1 MNTAS
6 FAGNVGQDPRMNTV
20 NTSNG
25 QKSVLNFSLV
35 VQKRTKDQQGNYE
48 TLWVD
53 CAIWGDRADKLSQYI
68 TKGTKLAVSGS
79 VDVDSYEG
87 NNGFVPKLTLM
98 VNELTLQGG
107 GQQGQSQ
114 GTQNN
119 QSYAPQQNAPQQNQP
134 QGSYQQP
141 QGNAQGQYQQQG
153 NQNQAPQGGH
163 NKQQQGG
170 FNSPSIDFDDDI
182 PFAPLMLQYPELLF
196 NL

>member
-1 MNTAS
+1 MNTAN

-20 NTSNG
+20 NTANG
-25 QKSVLNFSLV
+25 QKSVLNFSLA

-114 GTQNN
+114 N
-119 QSYAPQQNAPQQNQP
+119 QSQAPQ
-134 QGSYQQP
+134 
-141 QGNAQGQYQQQG
+141 
-153 NQNQAPQGGH
+153 QNQAPQGGYAPQQQQQAP
-163 NKQQQGG
+163 NQQYQPQQQAQQAPAQQQRQQQAQYQAAPQQQAPQQQQGG
-170 FNSPSIDFDDDI
+170 APNFDSDI
-182 PFAPLMLQYPELLF
+182 PF
-196 NL
+196 

>member
-1 MNTAS
+1 MNTAN

-20 NTSNG
+20 NTANG
-25 QKSVLNFSLV
+25 QKSVLNFSLA

-53 CAIWGDRADKLSQYI
+53 CAVWGDRADKLSQYI

-114 GTQNN
+114 GAQNTQG
-119 QSYAPQQNAPQQNQP
+119 YAPQQNAPQQNAPQQAQNQQYQP
-134 QGSYQQP
+134 QQQAPAQQNYQQAP
-141 QGNAQGQYQQQG
+141 Q
-153 NQNQAPQGGH
+153 QNQAPQGGYAP
-163 NKQQQGG
+163 QQQQ
-170 FNSPSIDFDDDI
+170 NQAPSFDDDL
-182 PFAPLMLQYPELLF
+182 PF
-196 NL
+196 

>member
-1 MNTAS
+1 MNTAN

-20 NTSNG
+20 NTANG
-25 QKSVLNFSLV
+25 QKSVLNFSLA

-114 GTQNN
+114 GQSQAPQQN
-119 QSYAPQQNAPQQNQP
+119 QAPQGGYAPQQNAPAQQNN
-134 QGSYQQP
+134 GYQ
-141 QGNAQGQYQQQG
+141 NNQQQG
-153 NQNQAPQGGH
+153 GFQQAQQQAQQQNQAPQGGYAP
-163 NKQQQGG
+163 QGG
-170 FNSPSIDFDDDI
+170 FNPNQATDDI
-182 PFAPLMLQYPELLF
+182 PF
-196 NL
+196 

>member
-1 MNTAS
+1 MNTAN

-20 NTSNG
+20 NTANG
-25 QKSVLNFSLV
+25 QKSVLNFSLA

-53 CAIWGDRADKLSQYI
+53 CAIWGDRADNLSQYI

-114 GTQNN
+114 GAQNTQG
-119 QSYAPQQNAPQQNQP
+119 YAPQQNAPQQAPNQ
-134 QGSYQQP
+134 QYQQP
-141 QGNAQGQYQQQG
+141 QQQAPAQQQYQQAPQ
-153 NQNQAPQGGH
+153 QNQAPQGGYAP
-163 NKQQQGG
+163 QGG
-170 FNSPSIDFDDDI
+170 FNPNDSQNNP
-182 PFAPLMLQYPELLF
+182 PL
-196 NL
+196 

>member
-1 MNTAS
+1 MNTAN

-20 NTSNG
+20 NTANG
-25 QKSVLNFSLV
+25 QKSVLNFSLA

-114 GTQNN
+114 EAQNTQG
-119 QSYAPQQNAPQQNQP
+119 YAPQQNAPQQNHPQAQYQP
-134 QGSYQQP
+134 Q
-141 QGNAQGQYQQQG
+141 QGGFQQQ
-153 NQNQAPQGGH
+153 NAPQQ
-163 NKQQQGG
+163 NNQQQGG
-170 FNSPSIDFDDDI
+170 FQNQQGGY
-182 PFAPLMLQYPELLF
+182 APQQ
-196 NL
+196 

>member
-1 MNTAS
+1 MNTAN

-20 NTSNG
+20 STANG
-25 QKSVLNFSLV
+25 QKSVLNFSLA

-119 QSYAPQQNAPQQNQP
+119 QGYAPQQNAPQQNA
-134 QGSYQQP
+134 QGNYQQP
-141 QGNAQGQYQQQG
+141 QGNAQGQYQQQS
-153 NQNQAPQGGH
+153 NQNNAPQQQGGYAPQGG
-163 NKQQQGG
+163 
-170 FNSPSIDFDDDI
+170 FNPNASQDDP
-182 PFAPLMLQYPELLF
+182 PF
-196 NL
+196 

>member
-1 MNTAS
+1 MNTAN

-20 NTSNG
+20 NTANG
-25 QKSVLNFSLV
+25 QKSVLNFSLA

-87 NNGFVPKLTLM
+87 NNGFVPKLTMM

-114 GTQNN
+114 GAQNTQG
-119 QSYAPQQNAPQQNQP
+119 YAPQQNTPQQNTP
-134 QGSYQQP
+134 QQAQNQQYQQP
-141 QGNAQGQYQQQG
+141 QQQYQPAPQ
-153 NQNQAPQGGH
+153 QNQAPQGGYAP
-163 NKQQQGG
+163 QQGG
-170 FNSPSIDFDDDI
+170 NNQQGGY
-182 PFAPLMLQYPELLF
+182 APQQ
-196 NL
+196 